1 MHVFSDPMNL
11 KSKEVGEKFVG
22 YTTGKSIRTK
32 RFEIFLSLK
41 LPVGF
46 CVFYLVVSGSRTNS

>member
-11 KSKEVGEKFVG
+11 KPKKVGEKFVG

-32 RFEIFLSLK
+32 RFEIFFKSQTTCGVLCFL
-41 LPVGF
+41 F
-46 CVFYLVVSGSRTNS
+46 GS